1 MRYPRRAV
9 KIAKA
14 LLYALVVAAALG
26 AFGWFFVS
34 QLGQGRKEELP
45 GVVLAA
51 PPEYAVVERGEM
63 APTAAAAE
71 LEVQTLHP
79 GADKVGVRFARHG
92 AVVYWLADV
101 SGGVLEERSAGA
113 SGTRLQTVWRG
124 GLRERLRWARGH
136 GDFDVPGLPPSERK
150 NLYH

>member
-1 MRYPRRAV
+1 M

-14 LLYALVVAAALG
+14 ALYILAIAGALV

-34 QLGQGRKEELP
+34 QLGSGRTAEIP

-63 APTAAAAE
+63 SPAAAAAE
-71 LEVQTLHP
+71 LEAQALRP
-79 GADKVGVRFARHG
+79 EADKVGVRFERQG
-92 AVVYWLADV
+92 AVVYWLADMK
-101 SGGVLEERSAGA
+101 GDVLEERSAGA

-124 GLRERLRWARGH
+124 GVRERLRWARDH
-136 GDFDVPGLPPSERK
+136 GGFDVPGLPPSERK

>member
-1 MRYPRRAV
+1 M

-14 LLYALVVAAALG
+14 FFYTLVIAGALA

-34 QLGQGRKEELP
+34 QLGSGRAAEIP

-63 APTAAAAE
+63 SPAAAAGE
-71 LEVQTLHP
+71 LEAQVLRP
-79 GADKVGVRFARHG
+79 DADKVGVRFERRG

-101 SGGVLEERSAGA
+101 REDVLEERSAGA
-113 SGTRLQTVWRG
+113 SGTRLRTVWRG
-124 GLRERLRWARGH
+124 GVRERLRWARGH
-136 GDFDVPGLPPSERK
+136 GNLDVPGLPPSERK

>member
-1 MRYPRRAV
+1 M

-14 LLYALVVAAALG
+14 ALYTLVIAGALA

-34 QLGQGRKEELP
+34 QLGSGRTAEIP

-63 APTAAAAE
+63 SPAAAAAE
-71 LEVQTLHP
+71 LEAQALRP
-79 GADKVGVRFARHG
+79 EADKVGVRFERQG
-92 AVVYWLADV
+92 AVVYWLADMK
-101 SGGVLEERSAGA
+101 GDVLEERSAGT

-124 GLRERLRWARGH
+124 GVRERRLFAPRGRGFGH
-136 GDFDVPGLPPSERK
+136 IGHPTSWWRTA
-150 NLYH
+150 